1 MAKYKV
7 FISDDI
13 NVLENEEFIGDAN
26 TYQEACKILSTSI
39 KEKNFYSDSYWRIL
53 MGSTATFIDFGSWSK
68 FGAIVPPVPNSVI
81 IGEEE
86 EI

>member
-26 TYQEACKILSTSI
+26 TYQEACKILSAAI
-39 KEKNFYSDSYWRIL
+39 KEKNFYSDFCWRIL
-53 MGSTATFIDFGSWSK
+53 MDSTVTFIDFGSWSK
-68 FGAIVPPVPNSVI
+68 FGAIIPPVPNSEI
-81 IGEEE
+81 IGKN
-86 EI
+86 